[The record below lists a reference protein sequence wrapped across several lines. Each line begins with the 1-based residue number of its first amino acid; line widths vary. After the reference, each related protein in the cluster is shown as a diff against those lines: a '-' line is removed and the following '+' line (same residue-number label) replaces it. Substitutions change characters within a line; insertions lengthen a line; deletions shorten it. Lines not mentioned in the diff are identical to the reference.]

1 MGSINLS
8 DDLLKKYEGVL
19 KEEKVQCQRII
30 RDIDNMQKKGSKD
43 SSGNLSS
50 YSIHQA
56 DLGTDTDQA
65 ETNVFMLNR
74 EIDRLKEIN
83 VALGRIYDKS
93 YGICQIC
100 GEYIPEKRLAIVPY
114 AKYCIVCKSKE
125 EKKKRRR

>member
-1 MGSINLS
+1 MASISLS
-8 DDLLKKYEGVL
+8 DDLLKKYEEVL
-19 KEEKVQCQRII
+19 KEEKEQCQRII
-30 RDIDNMQKKGSKD
+30 RDIDDMQKRGSKD

-74 EIDRLKEIN
+74 EMSRLKEIN
-83 VALGRIYDKS
+83 IALGRIYDKS

-100 GEYIPEKRLAIVPY
+100 GEYIPDKRLNIVPY
-114 AKYCIVCKSKE
+114 AKYCIECKSKE
-125 EKKKRRR
+125 EKKQRRR

>member
-1 MGSINLS
+1 MASISLS
-8 DDLLKKYEGVL
+8 DDLLKKYEEVL
-19 KEEKVQCQRII
+19 NNEKAQCQKII
-30 RDIDNMQKKGSKD
+30 RDIDNMQKQGSKD

-56 DLGTDTDQA
+56 DLGTDTIQA
-65 ETNVFMLNR
+65 EKNAYMLNR
-74 EIDRLKEIN
+74 EIDKLKLIN

-100 GEYIPEKRLAIVPY
+100 GEYIPEKRLSILPY
-114 AKYCIVCKSKE
+114 AKYCIDCKSKE